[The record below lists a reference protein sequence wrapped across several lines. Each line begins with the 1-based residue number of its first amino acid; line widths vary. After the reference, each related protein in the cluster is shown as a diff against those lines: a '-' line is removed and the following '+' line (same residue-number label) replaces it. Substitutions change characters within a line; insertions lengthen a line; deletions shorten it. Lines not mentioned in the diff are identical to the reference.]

1 MIAYVIGDSD
11 MVVGFR
17 LVGVEGVEASSTEEA
32 RKALHKA
39 LARSDVGIIII
50 SEAYFTN
57 SSMQEEVDKIRQERV
72 SPLIV
77 ELPASRGLSNKM
89 QLSEIISKILGIK
102 I

>member
-17 LVGVEGVEASSTEEA
+17 LVGVEGVEASSSEEA
-32 RKALHKA
+32 RSALQNA
-39 LARSDVGIIII
+39 LGRSDIGIIIL
-50 SEAYFTN
+50 SEAFFTD
-57 SSMQEEVDKIRQERV
+57 SSMQNEVDKIRQERV

-77 ELPASRGLSNKM
+77 ELPASKGPSSKM

>member
-17 LVGVEGVEASSTEEA
+17 LVGVEGVEASSIEEA
-32 RKALHKA
+32 RNALQKALG
-39 LARSDVGIIII
+39 RSDIGIIII
-50 SEAYFTN
+50 SEAFFN
-57 SSMQEEVDKIRQERV
+57 DSSMQSEVDKIRQERV
-72 SPLIV
+72 TPLIV
-77 ELPASRGLSNKM
+77 ELPASKGPSSKM

>member
-17 LVGVEGVEASSTEEA
+17 LVGVEGVEASSSEEA
-32 RKALHKA
+32 RNALQKALG
-39 LARSDVGIIII
+39 RSDIGIIIL
-50 SEAYFTN
+50 SEAFFTD
-57 SSMQEEVDKIRQERV
+57 SSMQNEVDKIRQERV

-77 ELPASRGLSNKM
+77 ELPASNGPSSKM

>member
-32 RKALHKA
+32 RGALHKA
-39 LARSDVGIIII
+39 LARSDVGIIVI
-50 SEAYFTN
+50 SEAFFTG
-57 SSMQEEVDKIRQERV
+57 SSMQNEVDKIRQERV
-72 SPLIV
+72 TPLIV
-77 ELPASRGLSNKM
+77 ELPASKGPFTKM

>member
-17 LVGVEGVEASSTEEA
+17 LVGVEGVEASSPDEA
-32 RKALHKA
+32 RRALHKA
-39 LARSDVGIIII
+39 LARSDVGIVII

-77 ELPASRGLSNKM
+77 ELPASRGPSNKM

>member
-17 LVGVEGVEASSTEEA
+17 LVGVEGVEASSVEEA
-32 RKALHKA
+32 RSALHKA
-39 LARSDVGIIII
+39 LARSDVGLIIL
-50 SEAYFTN
+50 SEAYFTA
-57 SSMQEEVDKIRQERV
+57 SSMQDEVDKIRQERV

-77 ELPASRGLSNKM
+77 ELPASKGISSRM

>member
-17 LVGVEGVEASSTEEA
+17 LVGVEGVEASSSEEA
-32 RKALHKA
+32 RNALQKALG
-39 LARSDVGIIII
+39 RSDIGIIIL
-50 SEAYFTN
+50 SEAFFTD
-57 SSMQEEVDKIRQERV
+57 SSMQNEVDKIRQERV

-77 ELPASRGLSNKM
+77 ELPASKGPSSKM